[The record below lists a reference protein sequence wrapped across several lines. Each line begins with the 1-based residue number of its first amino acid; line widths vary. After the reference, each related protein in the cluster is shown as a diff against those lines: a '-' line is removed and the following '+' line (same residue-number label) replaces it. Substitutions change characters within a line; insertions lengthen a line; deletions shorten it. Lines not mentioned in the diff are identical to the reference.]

1 MLHLDPIAALAFVP
15 LFSFCDREIGN
26 GEKGAVKRSAAMSI
40 AIVVGGI
47 LGVLKL
53 GPWFGLTGVLWAAWR
68 SIGFAD
74 GELDPSTP
82 KGIAG
87 CAFRYLLWCAFPMLA
102 YWQGGDVVLLAKLM
116 LVAAMISLALRLRFG
131 QMTKRARAVPFVT
144 LHGDFNATIEK
155 LTGALFGAA
164 LAAYAILPTLHHS

>member
-1 MLHLDPIAALAFVP
+1 MLHLPAIAALAFVP

-26 GEKGAVKRSAAMSI
+26 GEKGAVKRSTAMSI

-47 LGVLKL
+47 LGILTL
-53 GPWFGLTGVLWAAWR
+53 GPWFGLTGALWAAWR

-82 KGIAG
+82 KGITG
-87 CAFRYLLWCAFPMLA
+87 CTLRYSMWIPAAVLLA
-102 YWQGGDVVLLAKLM
+102 YWSKGDEPLIAGLM
-116 LVAAMISLALRLRFG
+116 AVAALVSLALRLKFG
-131 QMTKRARAVPFVT
+131 QMTKRARAIPFVT

-155 LTGALFGAA
+155 LTGAFFGAA
-164 LAAYAILPTLHHS
+164 LAAYALI